1 VVEEVVVW
9 DGWMTFAVTVWTCV
23 RMCRFQYSSR
33 DADDGTGCQQ
43 GFFFFFIFPL
53 ATYHTAG
60 ISQQATPPYVIK
72 ERHL

>member
-1 VVEEVVVW
+1 MMV
-9 DGWMTFAVTVWTCV
+9 
-23 RMCRFQYSSR
+23 
-33 DADDGTGCQQ
+33 Q
-43 GFFFFFIFPL
+43 GASKVFFFFIFPL